1 MVVENYPTLK
11 ADANFRQLQD
21 ELAGTENRIAVARM
35 DYNTAVEG
43 YNGTIRRFPT
53 TIWARL
59 LGFAPREYFQAEE
72 SAHKA
77 PEVKF

>member
-1 MVVENYPTLK
+1 MLISGSFKMNWRAPRIVL
-11 ADANFRQLQD
+11 LW
-21 ELAGTENRIAVARM
+21 LAM